1 MNMGNGGALDLAT
14 FINTAVDRG
23 CYSGGGRGGS
33 GWGDGD
39 GGFLWILLVLLL
51 GGWGGRGFGGF
62 GGGAGMGGGTT
73 DVDRAV
79 AQARADG
86 LSDQVVI
93 DAVRGN
99 GTAISQL
106 ASTLNCSVSAIQNAI
121 CGIDKSI
128 LQVANQVG
136 MSTQQVIN
144 AVQAGNCQLT
154 AQIAD
159 CCCKIETAILTQGY
173 ETRIQNMEQTNAL
186 TGVMNAGFNLIG
198 NKIDAQT
205 QTMLNSFQGIKDYL
219 TNEKIES
226 LQHKVTRLQSEADN
240 SAQTLAFRAAIDA
253 ATTPIQNRVETLVS
267 RSTPLPVPAYPAPQ
281 YASGYAFGVIPTSNV
296 GCGCGNTWN
305 NGCGCG
311 CGNYGFNNTFG
322 A

>member
-1 MNMGNGGALDLAT
+1 MNMGNGSLDLAT
-14 FINTAVDRG
+14 FINSALDR
-23 CYSGGGRGGS
+23 GGGRSS
-33 GWGDGD
+33 GWGDGE

-51 GGWGGRGFGGF
+51 GGGAWGGGWGNR
-62 GGGAGMGGGTT
+62 AGMGGATGGAAES
-73 DVDRAV
+73 VDRAV

-128 LQVANQVG
+128 LQVGNQIGLSSMEIV
-136 MSTQQVIN
+136 N
-144 AVQAGNCQLT
+144 AVQSGNCQVIQ
-154 AQIAD
+154 AISD
-159 CCCKIETAILTQGY
+159 CCCKTQNAILTQGY

-186 TGVMNAGFNLIG
+186 TGVMNAGFSLLG

-219 TNEKIES
+219 TNEKIET
-226 LQHKVTRLQSEADN
+226 LQHTITQLEGAAN
-240 SAQTLAFRAAIDA
+240 NANQTLAIRAAIEA
-253 ATTPIQNRVETLVS
+253 AATPIQNQVTALAGRV
-267 RSTPLPVPAYPAPQ
+267 PPAPVPAYPASQ
-281 YASGYAFGVIPTSNV
+281 YASGYTFGIIPTNNCLTGCNF
-296 GCGCGNTWN
+296 GCGCG
-305 NGCGCG
+305 
-311 CGNYGFNNTFG
+311 

>member
-1 MNMGNGGALDLAT
+1 MMMGNGSLDLAT

-23 CYSGGGRGGS
+23 SRSGSGS
-33 GWGDGD
+33 GWGDGE

-51 GGWGGRGFGGF
+51 GGAWGNGGGWGGGRGGAM
-62 GGGAGMGGGTT
+62 GGAAES
-73 DVDRAV
+73 VDRAV

-93 DAVRGN
+93 DAIRGN

-128 LQVANQVG
+128 LQVSNQVG
-136 MSTQQVIN
+136 MSSMEIVN
-144 AVQAGNCQLT
+144 AIQAGNCQLT

-159 CCCKIETAILTQGY
+159 CCCKTQNAILTQGY

-186 TGVMNAGFNLIG
+186 TGVMNAGFNLLG

-226 LQHKVTRLQSEADN
+226 LQHTVTQMENAAN
-240 SAQTLAFRAAIDA
+240 NANQTLAFRAAIDA
-253 ATTPIQNRVETLVS
+253 ATTPIYNQVNSIANRVP
-267 RSTPLPVPAYPAPQ
+267 PLPVPAYPAPQ
-281 YASGYAFGVIPTSNV
+281 CATGYAFGVIPTNN
-296 GCGCGNTWN
+296 CNATWTN
-305 NGCGCG
+305 NCGCG
-311 CGNYGFNNTFG
+311 CNTFG

>member
-1 MNMGNGGALDLAT
+1 MMMGNGSLDLAT

-23 CYSGGGRGGS
+23 SRSGSGS
-33 GWGDGD
+33 GWGDGE

-51 GGWGGRGFGGF
+51 GGAWGNGGGWGGGRGGAT
-62 GGGAGMGGGTT
+62 GGAAES
-73 DVDRAV
+73 VDRAV

-93 DAVRGN
+93 DAIRGN

-128 LQVANQVG
+128 LQVSNQVG
-136 MSTQQVIN
+136 MSSMEIVN
-144 AVQAGNCQLT
+144 AIQAGNCQLT

-159 CCCKIETAILTQGY
+159 CCCKTQNAILTQGY

-186 TGVMNAGFNLIG
+186 TGVMNAGFNLLG

-226 LQHKVTRLQSEADN
+226 LQHTVTQMENAAN
-240 SAQTLAFRAAIDA
+240 NANQTLAFRAAIDA
-253 ATTPIQNRVETLVS
+253 ATTPIYNQVTSIANRV
-267 RSTPLPVPAYPAPQ
+267 PPIPVPAYPAPQ
-281 YASGYAFGVIPTSNV
+281 YATGYAFGVIPTNN
-296 GCGCGNTWN
+296 CNATWTN
-305 NGCGCG
+305 NCGCG
-311 CGNYGFNNTFG
+311 CNTFG

>member
-1 MNMGNGGALDLAT
+1 MNMGGGALDLAT

-23 CYSGGGRGGS
+23 GGGRSGGS

-39 GGFLWILLVLLL
+39 GGFLWLLVILLLA
-51 GGWGGRGFGGF
+51 GGRGFGFGGGY
-62 GGGAGMGGGTT
+62 GGGAGGGGGTT

-93 DAVRGN
+93 DAIHGN
-99 GTAISQL
+99 GNAISQL

-128 LQVANQVG
+128 LQVSNQIGVSS
-136 MSTQQVIN
+136 MEVIN

-154 AQIAD
+154 AQLAQ
-159 CCCKIETAILTQGY
+159 CCCDMKQLVTTMNY
-173 ETRIQNMEQTNAL
+173 ENRIQNMEQTNNL
-186 TGVMNAGFNLIG
+186 TGVMNAGFNLLG

-205 QTMLNSFQGIKDYL
+205 IAMNQGFQGLRDYL
-219 TNEKIES
+219 CAEKIEA
-226 LQHKVTRLQSEADN
+226 LQHQVTQLENAANN
-240 SAQTLAFRAAIDA
+240 SNQTLAIRAAIDA
-253 ATTPIQNRVETLVS
+253 ATGPIQNRVETLVS

-281 YASGYAFGVIPTSNV
+281 FATNYAFGIIPTSN
-296 GCGCGNTWN
+296 CNATWTN
-305 NGCGCG
+305 NNCGCGCG
-311 CGNYGFNNTFG
+311 CGGYGGFG

>member
-1 MNMGNGGALDLAT
+1 MMMGNGSLDLAT

-23 CYSGGGRGGS
+23 SRSGSGS
-33 GWGDGD
+33 GWGDGE

-51 GGWGGRGFGGF
+51 GGAWGNGGGWGGGRGGAM
-62 GGGAGMGGGTT
+62 GGAAES
-73 DVDRAV
+73 VDRAV

-93 DAVRGN
+93 DAIRGN

-128 LQVANQVG
+128 LQVSNQVG
-136 MSTQQVIN
+136 MSSMEIVN
-144 AVQAGNCQLT
+144 AIQAGNCQLT

-159 CCCKIETAILTQGY
+159 CCCKTQNAILTQGY

-186 TGVMNAGFNLIG
+186 TGVMNAGFNLLG

-226 LQHKVTRLQSEADN
+226 LQHTVTQMENAAN
-240 SAQTLAFRAAIDA
+240 NANQTLAFRAAIDA
-253 ATTPIQNRVETLVS
+253 ATTPIYNQVTSIASRV
-267 RSTPLPVPAYPAPQ
+267 PPIPVPAYPAPQ
-281 YASGYAFGVIPTSNV
+281 CATGYAFGVIPTNN
-296 GCGCGNTWN
+296 CNATWTN
-305 NGCGCG
+305 NCGCG
-311 CGNYGFNNTFG
+311 CNTFG

>member
-1 MNMGNGGALDLAT
+1 MMMGNGSLDLAT

-23 CYSGGGRGGS
+23 SRSGSGS
-33 GWGDGD
+33 GWGDGE

-51 GGWGGRGFGGF
+51 GGAWGNGGGWGGGRGGAT
-62 GGGAGMGGGTT
+62 GGAAES
-73 DVDRAV
+73 VDRAV

-93 DAVRGN
+93 DAIRGN

-106 ASTLNCSVSAIQNAI
+106 ASTLNCSISAIQNAI

-128 LQVANQVG
+128 LQVSNQVG
-136 MSTQQVIN
+136 MSSMEIVN
-144 AVQAGNCQLT
+144 AIQAGNCQLT

-159 CCCKIETAILTQGY
+159 CCCKTQNAILTQGY

-186 TGVMNAGFNLIG
+186 TGVMNAGFNLLG

-226 LQHKVTRLQSEADN
+226 LQHTVTQMENAAN
-240 SAQTLAFRAAIDA
+240 NANQTLAFRAAIDA
-253 ATTPIQNRVETLVS
+253 ATTPIYNQVNSIANRVP
-267 RSTPLPVPAYPAPQ
+267 PLPVPAYPAPQ
-281 YASGYAFGVIPTSNV
+281 CATGYAFGVIPTNN
-296 GCGCGNTWN
+296 CNATWTN
-305 NGCGCG
+305 NCGCG
-311 CGNYGFNNTFG
+311 CGPYG

>member
-1 MNMGNGGALDLAT
+1 MMGNGSLDLAT

-23 CYSGGGRGGS
+23 GRSGSGS
-33 GWGDGD
+33 GWGDGE

-51 GGWGGRGFGGF
+51 GGAWGNGGAWGGGRGGAT
-62 GGGAGMGGGTT
+62 GGAAES
-73 DVDRAV
+73 VDRAV

-93 DAVRGN
+93 DAIRGN

-128 LQVANQVG
+128 LQVSNQVG
-136 MSTQQVIN
+136 MSSMEIVN
-144 AVQAGNCQLT
+144 AIQAGNCQLT

-159 CCCKIETAILTQGY
+159 CCCKTQNAILTQGY

-186 TGVMNAGFNLIG
+186 TGVMNAGFNLLG

-219 TNEKIES
+219 TNEKIET
-226 LQHKVTRLQSEADN
+226 LQHTVTQMENAAN
-240 SAQTLAFRAAIDA
+240 NANQTLAFRAAIDA
-253 ATTPIQNRVETLVS
+253 ATTPIYNQVNSIANRVP
-267 RSTPLPVPAYPAPQ
+267 PLPVPAYPAPQ
-281 YASGYAFGVIPTSNV
+281 CATGYAFGVIPTNN
-296 GCGCGNTWN
+296 CNATWTN
-305 NGCGCG
+305 NCGCG
-311 CGNYGFNNTFG
+311 CGPYG

>member
-1 MNMGNGGALDLAT
+1 MMMGNGSLDLAT

-23 CYSGGGRGGS
+23 SRSGSGS
-33 GWGDGD
+33 GWGDGE

-51 GGWGGRGFGGF
+51 GGAWGNGGGWGGGRGGAM
-62 GGGAGMGGGTT
+62 GGAAES
-73 DVDRAV
+73 VDRAV

-93 DAVRGN
+93 DAIRGN

-128 LQVANQVG
+128 LQVSNQVG
-136 MSTQQVIN
+136 MSSMEIVN
-144 AVQAGNCQLT
+144 AIQAGNCQLT

-159 CCCKIETAILTQGY
+159 CCCKTQNAILTQGY

-186 TGVMNAGFNLIG
+186 TGVMNAGFNLLG

-226 LQHKVTRLQSEADN
+226 LQHTVTQMENAAN
-240 SAQTLAFRAAIDA
+240 NANQTLAFRAAIDA
-253 ATTPIQNRVETLVS
+253 ATTPIYNQVNSIANRVP
-267 RSTPLPVPAYPAPQ
+267 PLPVPAYPAPQ
-281 YASGYAFGVIPTSNV
+281 CATGYAFGVIPTNN
-296 GCGCGNTWN
+296 CNATWTN
-305 NGCGCG
+305 NCGCG
-311 CGNYGFNNTFG
+311 CGPYG

>member
-1 MNMGNGGALDLAT
+1 MMGNGSLDLAT

-23 CYSGGGRGGS
+23 SRSGSGS
-33 GWGDGD
+33 GWGDGE

-51 GGWGGRGFGGF
+51 GGAWGNGGGWGGGRGGAT
-62 GGGAGMGGGTT
+62 GGAAES
-73 DVDRAV
+73 VDRAV

-93 DAVRGN
+93 DAIRGN

-128 LQVANQVG
+128 LQVSNQVG
-136 MSTQQVIN
+136 MSSMEIVN
-144 AVQAGNCQLT
+144 AIQAGNCQLT

-159 CCCKIETAILTQGY
+159 CCCKTQNAILTQGY

-186 TGVMNAGFNLIG
+186 TGVMNAGFNLLG

-240 SAQTLAFRAAIDA
+240 SAQTLAVRAAIDA

-281 YASGYAFGVIPTSNV
+281 YASGYAFGIIPTNN
-296 GCGCGNTWN
+296 CGCGNWN
-305 NGCGCG
+305 WGNNCGCG
-311 CGNYGFNNTFG
+311 CGN